1 MEHWL
6 THRAYNGEAPLRDFW
21 GRQFIIMNDKLSE
34 EFDHFRKHAIDAYLY
49 PVEAIELLEYWF
61 KSSGISIKTI
71 CKYDKTY
78 LLMSSANIDKFCQWI
93 LDTRKMCNED
103 GVTLDS
109 LHLTSKPDLSVC
121 ASASLIIGISQ
132 PKNCSVNEAKKSII
146 ACDEEVKEIKKS
158 RKVACDEEVKEIK
171 KCRKACDE
179 EVKQIKKS
187 RKVACDEEVKQ
198 IKKSRKACD
207 EEVKQIKKSRKV
219 ACDEEAKQ
227 IKKSRKACDEEV
239 KQIKKS
245 RKIRTQGLSNLCHQW
260 LEGGKCYTV

>member
-6 THRAYNGEAPLRDFW
+6 THRAYKGEAPLRDFW

-61 KSSGISIKTI
+61 KSSGITIKTI

-78 LLMSSANIDKFCQWI
+78 LLMSSANIDTFCQWI

-103 GVTLDS
+103 GVILDS

-132 PKNCSVNEAKKSII
+132 PKNCSVNEPKKSMI
-146 ACDEEVKEIKKS
+146 
-158 RKVACDEEVKEIK
+158 
-171 KCRKACDE
+171 ACDE

-198 IKKSRKACD
+198 IKKSRKVACD

-219 ACDEEAKQ
+219 ACDEE
-227 IKKSRKACDEEV
+227 V

-245 RKIRTQGLSNLCHQW
+245 RKVRTQGLSNLGHQW
-260 LEGGKCYTV
+260 LEVGNV